1 MFYHIVPKLFHLM
14 ANKCTLESVSVPELK
29 LTLEANAIKTCRPFP
44 NKNIWSG
51 MIKGRKTVNGI
62 LIKSDKILSDFTV
75 QYIWNIEG
83 MGLIKHK
90 VTTWVE
96 DQEYDLVSQDILLN
110 HAFAKWESRT
120 HASYRTEA
128 PVYIQPMME
137 SYLTRKHSRESHDEW
152 TEYEWGNFL
161 NKREESLLLHTIQSE
176 RLSSDF
182 SVFHKV
188 PCLHDAL
195 TI

>member
-1 MFYHIVPKLFHLM
+1 
-14 ANKCTLESVSVPELK
+14 
-29 LTLEANAIKTCRPFP
+29 
-44 NKNIWSG
+44 

-62 LIKSDKILSDFTV
+62 LIKSDEILSDFTV

-96 DQEYDLVSQDILLN
+96 DQEYDLVSQEILLN
-110 HAFAKWESRT
+110 QAFTKWENRT
-120 HASYRTEA
+120 HGSYRTDT

-137 SYLTRKHSRESHDEW
+137 SCLTRQHVRESHDVW
-152 TEYEWGNFL
+152 TEYKWGNFL
-161 NKREESLLLHTIQSE
+161 NEREESLLLRTIQSE